1 MENPKGFPQKARENI
16 AAMSTKNQILAFL
29 KESKGNWI
37 SGESISRSLS
47 VSRTAIW
54 KHIQKLRE
62 DGYLIESSP
71 KKGYLLKKTSHLLLT
86 HEIREGLSTEVFG
99 RRDILYF
106 GETDS
111 TNTRAKALADQGAPE
126 GTVIVAEKQTDGR
139 GRKGRNWFSPS
150 REGIYVSLIL
160 RPGISPDEAPKT
172 TLLTAVAVAEAL
184 ISLTRLKVNIKW
196 PNDILISGKKIAG
209 ILTEIKA
216 EMDAIDYII
225 VGLGLNVNT
234 PDFPDDIRE
243 KATSILIETGAPF
256 SRVRVIKE
264 YLKQYE
270 RYYKIFGSIGF
281 DPILAR
287 WKTLSNIIGQQI
299 TVESM
304 GTEHT
309 GQVQDIDKDGVLIL
323 KDNSGQYH
331 RIFSGDV
338 RLG

>member
-1 MENPKGFPQKARENI
+1 LKGSFQKARENI
-16 AAMSTKNQILAFL
+16 GVMSTKNQLLAFL

-47 VSRTAIW
+47 VSRAAIW

-71 KKGYLLKKTSHLLLT
+71 KKGYILKKTSPLLLT

-99 RRDILYF
+99 RRDIIYF
-106 GETDS
+106 SETDS

-126 GTVIVAEKQTDGR
+126 GTVIVSEKQTVGR

-160 RPGISPDEAPKT
+160 RPDISPDEAPKT

-209 ILTEIKA
+209 ILKEIKA

>member
-1 MENPKGFPQKARENI
+1 LDNPKGFPQKARENI
-16 AAMSTKNQILAFL
+16 GAMSTKNQILAFL

-111 TNTRAKALADQGAPE
+111 TNTRAKELADHGAPE
-126 GTVIVAEKQTDGR
+126 GTVIVSEKQTDGR